1 MIYVPGNPSRES
13 SIFQIIMTPGNHYS
27 IALTKPGI
35 MPDPAQTLAATQ
47 LEDLHH
53 RLLHRHHSRQ
63 SFHHKLTGWMQNR
76 QTPVTGIYIWGGVG
90 RGKTWLMDMF
100 FDNLPFK
107 QKLRLHFHHFMQT
120 VHDQL
125 SLLKGQRDPL
135 KLIARNLARHT
146 CVICLDE
153 FHVDDITD
161 AMLLR
166 GLLDALFSEGVTLVA
181 TSNLPPDDLY
191 KNGLQREQFL
201 PAIALI
207 KTFTNVIRL
216 DSGIDYRLRLLE
228 KADVWY
234 TPLDDDTRNKLLTR
248 FAELAP
254 VADYKPENI
263 FINYRDIQAE
273 LCADDL
279 VWFDFNILCT
289 SPRATADYIEI
300 ARRFHT
306 VFLSNIPQLNEAS
319 DDKATRFIN
328 LIDEFYD
335 RNIKLVASAAASPDK
350 LYAGK
355 QLAFE
360 FQRTRSR
367 LEEMRSHEYLARAH
381 KS

>member
-1 MIYVPGNPSRES
+1 
-13 SIFQIIMTPGNHYS
+13 MTPGNHYQLNL
-27 IALTKPGI
+27 AKPGI
-35 MPDPAQTLAATQ
+35 TPDPAQAQAAAQ

-53 RLLHRHHSRQ
+53 RLIHSNHHRH
-63 SFHHKLTGWMQNR
+63 SFSSKLTGWFQGE
-76 QTPVTGIYIWGGVG
+76 QTPVTGLYLWGGVG
-90 RGKTWLMDMF
+90 RGKTWLMDLF
-100 FDNLPFK
+100 YDNLPFR

-135 KLIARNLARHT
+135 KLIARNLARRT
-146 CVICLDE
+146 QIICLDE

-166 GLLDALFSEGVTLVA
+166 GLLDALLNEGVTLVA
-181 TSNLPPDDLY
+181 TSNQPPDELY
-191 KNGLQREQFL
+191 KHGLQREQFL

-207 KTFTNVIRL
+207 KTFTKVIRV
-216 DSGIDYRLRLLE
+216 DGGIDHRLRLLE

-234 TPLDDDTRNKLLTR
+234 TPLGDDTHNKLRTR

-254 VADYKPENI
+254 VTDYKPEAI
-263 FINYRDIQAE
+263 FINYRDIPTE
-273 LCADDL
+273 LCAVDL
-279 VWFDFNILCT
+279 VWFDFNILCN
-289 SPRATADYIEI
+289 SPRATPDYIEI

-306 VFLSNIPQLNEAS
+306 VFVSNIPQLNEAS
-319 DDKATRFIN
+319 DDKAMRFIN

-335 RNIKLVASAAASPDK
+335 RNIKLVASAATTPVD
-350 LYAGK
+350 LYTGK
-355 QLAFE
+355 QLTFE